1 VWCDA
6 ITGGSAMTIEADEST
21 PGMTAARVPEG
32 LELSRGGAEV
42 WSPGITPP
50 IGVHLD
56 DRQKLAC
63 AFRILVGEGFSEN
76 ITWATDDNS
85 SMLVNPW
92 GLWWDEVSASD
103 ICRVDPDGKVLEG
116 KWDVTPAVQIHTEL
130 HRRRPEARVV
140 VHNHPYHVVLLAA
153 LGLVP
158 EFLHQQ
164 SSMYDGELGF
174 VSEYSGEID
183 SPELGADLAERV
195 GDASV
200 VILANH
206 GAIVTAPTI
215 EEATY
220 KSATLDRQC
229 KLMYDVLVA
238 DRTATTVPAVVRPAM
253 KASLLER
260 GTEVYWAGAVRRL
273 VREEPDVLE

>member
-1 VWCDA
+1 
-6 ITGGSAMTIEADEST
+6 MTIEANESA
-21 PGMTAARVPEG
+21 PSLRAAAMPEG
-32 LELSRGGAEV
+32 IELSKGGSEV
-42 WSPGITPP
+42 WTPRITPP
-50 IGVHLD
+50 IGVHLND
-56 DRQKLAC
+56 HQKLAC
-63 AFRILVGEGFSEN
+63 AFRILAREGFSEN
-76 ITWATDDNS
+76 IAGHITWANEDSS

-103 ICRVDPDGKVLEG
+103 VCRIDPDGTVLEG

-130 HRRRPEARVV
+130 HRRRPESRVV
-140 VHNHPYHVVLLAA
+140 VHNHPYHVVLLASM
-153 LGLVP
+153 GLVP

-183 SPELGADLAERV
+183 TPELGADLAERI

-229 KLMYDVLVA
+229 KLMYDVMVA
-238 DRTATTVPAVVRPAM
+238 GRAATTVPPVMRPAM

-260 GTEVYWAGAVRRL
+260 GTEVYWAGAVRQLLRN
-273 VREEPDVLE
+273 EPEVLE

>member
-1 VWCDA
+1 VFR
-6 ITGGSAMTIEADEST
+6 ITDQQGYQATERWTRNLAEQARLEALITTVKPPLPVDWPEADAGRPLPEHQLLLT
-21 PGMTAARVPEG
+21 PFRYPPLVNGSRFSAADTRELFYAARSLATVLAERAFHALRLLEGSPLPEG
-32 LELSRGGAEV
+32 RC
-42 WSPGITPP
+42 I
-50 IGVHLD
+50 H
-56 DRQKLAC
+56 RQQTS
-63 AFRILVGEGFSEN
+63 FS
-76 ITWATDDNS
+76 
-85 SMLVNPW
+85 
-92 GLWWDEVSASD
+92 
-103 ICRVDPDGKVLEG
+103 
-116 KWDVTPAVQIHTEL
+116 VQIHTEL

-140 VHNHPYHVVLLAA
+140 VHNHPYYVVLLAA

-164 SSMYDGELGF
+164 SSMFDGELGF

-183 SPELGADLAERV
+183 SPELGADLAERI

-238 DRTATTVPAVVRPAM
+238 DRPATTVPPMVRPAM

-273 VREEPDVLE
+273 IREEPDVLE

>member
-1 VWCDA
+1 
-6 ITGGSAMTIEADEST
+6 MTIEASDT
-21 PGMTAARVPEG
+21 VGGIRAAEVPEG
-32 LELSRGGAEV
+32 LTLSEGGAAVWTPSITPSIGVELSDE
-42 WSPGITPP
+42 
-50 IGVHLD
+50 
-56 DRQKLAC
+56 QKLAC
-63 AFRILVGEGFSEN
+63 AFRILCREGFSEN
-76 ITWATDDNS
+76 IAGHITWADSDNT
-85 SMLVNPW
+85 SMMVNPW
-92 GLWWDEVSASD
+92 GLWWDEVRASD
-103 ICRVDPDGKVLEG
+103 ICRVDPDGNVIDG
-116 KWDVTPAVQIHTEL
+116 RWDVTPAVQIHTEL

-164 SSMYDGELGF
+164 SSMFDGELGF
-174 VSEYSGEID
+174 VSEYGGEID
-183 SPELGADLAERV
+183 TPELGADLAERI

-229 KLMYDVLVA
+229 RLMYDVLVA
-238 DRTATTVPAVVRPAM
+238 DRAATTVPAALRPAM

-273 VREEPDVLE
+273 IRDEPEVLE